1 MGNGNISSSSSS
13 SNDNENYSSDNHP
26 LHSGPMLNL
35 PPGQV
40 EEAVHYM
47 SDSGFIDLSF
57 LRFSSS
63 SSSLIS
69 GQQYPQHTV
78 INDHNHN
85 DEKSNIQ
92 NIQAQQQNGSGIE
105 SFLDIAVFEV
115 PQHCTSRNCDLSKY
129 GVGSLSH
136 FQDATYLSLCQA
148 GRLILDH
155 NKFKGKHTQLM
166 IPRIDSGTPMPDYI
180 TSKAGKFS
188 FPQKRYYEVMIANC
202 NEKNE
207 QTIHV
212 TGQVVFDFVEYG
224 STPLTIRSLSILM
237 SMAFCV
243 FVILSMLAIR
253 INCGTRSDFYSHHRR
268 QSFFPIA
275 DSEIDNDDNDGDDS
289 DNDDNAISAVDGTND
304 NDEDQEDDDNRF
316 VDETN
321 AISSILEQATIV

>member
-1 MGNGNISSSSSS
+1 MDFFRNQIAKWKNGNISSSSSS

-92 NIQAQQQNGSGIE
+92 NIQAQQQNGGGIE

-115 PQHCTSRNCDLSKY
+115 PQHCTSRNCDLSK
-129 GVGSLSH
+129 VR
-136 FQDATYLSLCQA
+136 T
-148 GRLILDH
+148 
-155 NKFKGKHTQLM
+155 
-166 IPRIDSGTPMPDYI
+166 DST
-180 TSKAGKFS
+180 F
-188 FPQKRYYEVMIANC
+188 
-202 NEKNE
+202 
-207 QTIHV
+207 HV
-212 TGQVVFDFVEYG
+212 
-224 STPLTIRSLSILM
+224 I
-237 SMAFCV
+237 
-243 FVILSMLAIR
+243 
-253 INCGTRSDFYSHHRR
+253 
-268 QSFFPIA
+268 
-275 DSEIDNDDNDGDDS
+275 
-289 DNDDNAISAVDGTND
+289 
-304 NDEDQEDDDNRF
+304 
-316 VDETN
+316 
-321 AISSILEQATIV
+321 ILEKYPAMED